1 MATVNTVGHG
11 RADQGGGG
19 EDRSL
24 HDGKIISTTR
34 KNECPLNE

>member
-19 EDRSL
+19 ENRSL
-24 HDGKIISTTR
+24 HYGKIISTQ